1 MKYIQTLLSDTLSD
15 TNIEIVLV
23 GEQRNRVK
31 SALYLQVE
39 EASNDFVLEV
49 YGKMSQMSD
58 NIKLASVDMSAFE
71 KKVNIDE
78 DGIFWLLSEELY
90 SVTLDVTGSARII
103 LKSIE

>member
-23 GEQRNRVK
+23 GEQRDRVK